1 MAHEAADVRRI
12 LILTADAG
20 FGHRSAANAI
30 AVALAEIAPDVKVDV
45 VNPLEHPRTAKLL
58 RDSQS
63 DYDRVIKESP
73 QLYQLSYTATDQ
85 TLPSAMMDTATT
97 LMLYEALRDT
107 LNEYDPDTIVS
118 TYPFY
123 QAPLSALFRLNGR
136 RAALITVVTDLI
148 SVHRVWFNNASDRL
162 IVPTETVRELA
173 ISNGVREDK
182 VRLIGI
188 PVNPALARADGTK
201 PEIRKRLGWHPDLT
215 TVLAIGSKRVS
226 GLVEMLRGLNHS
238 GLPVQ
243 IIASAG
249 GDDDL
254 YDQLLHVEWH
264 VPTTVYR
271 FVDNTKSAFGMP
283 AFMHAADVLVCKAG
297 GLITTE
303 ALACGLPMVLV
314 DVIPGQE
321 EGNAQYVVEGGA
333 GVIADDPLDVLEYS
347 FHWLQNDSATLKQ
360 TAERARHLGRPN
372 AAYDIAKTALAA
384 AEISVRWREEGLAD
398 PRSMGASELRGLL
411 QRFGITTKTVP
422 VARKYE

>member
-1 MAHEAADVRRI
+1 MDTPRRI

-20 FGHRSAANAI
+20 FGHRSAANAV
-30 AVALAEIAPDVKVDV
+30 AAALAELAPSVQVDV
-45 VNPLEHPRTAKLL
+45 VNPIEHPRAAKLL
-58 RDSQS
+58 RDSQT
-63 DYDRVIKESP
+63 DYDRVVKESP

-107 LNEYDPDTIVS
+107 LNKYDPDTIVS

-173 ISNGVREDK
+173 VGSGVRANK
-182 VRLIGI
+182 IRLIGI
-188 PVNPALARADGTK
+188 PVDPAVAKDEGPKA
-201 PEIRKRLGWHPDLT
+201 EIRARLGWRPDLT

-226 GLVEMLRGLNHS
+226 GLVEMLRALNHS
-238 GLPVQ
+238 ALPVQ

-249 GDDDL
+249 NDDDL
-254 YDQLLHVEWH
+254 YDQLTQVEWH
-264 VPTTVYR
+264 VPTTIYR
-271 FVDNTKSAFGMP
+271 YVDRMP
-283 AFMHAADVLVCKAG
+283 TFMHAADVLVCKAG

-303 ALACGLPMVLV
+303 ALACGLPMVFV

-333 GVIADDPLDVLEYS
+333 GVIADDPLDLLEYS
-347 FHWLQNDSATLKQ
+347 FHWLQNDAATLKQ
-360 TAERARHLGRPN
+360 TAERARSLGRPN

-384 AEISVRWREEGLAD
+384 AEITVRWREEGLPD
-398 PRSMGASELRGLL
+398 PRSLGSLELRGLL
-411 QRFGITTKTVP
+411 QRFGITTKTIP